1 MAQRDVLNSASQRA
15 HVASVKEVAILVT
28 QARFLHLIDFPFQ
41 VANLIVQV
49 RKRGA
54 ACQSLLVFLDGFCVF
69 STNHV

>member
-1 MAQRDVLNSASQRA
+1 
-15 HVASVKEVAILVT
+15 
-28 QARFLHLIDFPFQ
+28 
-41 VANLIVQV
+41 VQV